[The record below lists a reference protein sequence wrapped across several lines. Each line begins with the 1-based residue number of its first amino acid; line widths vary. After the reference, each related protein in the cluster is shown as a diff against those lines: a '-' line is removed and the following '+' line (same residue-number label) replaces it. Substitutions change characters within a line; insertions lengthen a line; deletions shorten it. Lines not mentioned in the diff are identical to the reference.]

1 MHTAKILVLVMSG
14 MLIAALAILI
24 VGLSLG
30 WHKDN
35 STVGLPG
42 ELSEGLKPNLADS
55 GTTLNFI
62 DLGQPIGTSISDV
75 AEVHGWIAVTL
86 VGGKT
91 PDRIVMLDPS
101 TGEIS
106 GVIAVS
112 TSGRS
117 QLVP

>member
-14 MLIAALAILI
+14 MLFAALVILI

-35 STVGLPG
+35 STVSVPS
-42 ELSEGLKPNLADS
+42 EPIEGLELNVADS
-55 GTTLNFI
+55 GSTLDFI

-112 TSGRS
+112 TSGMS